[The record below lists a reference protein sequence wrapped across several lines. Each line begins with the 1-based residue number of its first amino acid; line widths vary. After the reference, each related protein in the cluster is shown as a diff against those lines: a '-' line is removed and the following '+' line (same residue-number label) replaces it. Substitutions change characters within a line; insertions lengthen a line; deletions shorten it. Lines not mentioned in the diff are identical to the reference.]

1 MLRSLSIRNYALIE
15 ELELKPSASLT
26 VMTGETGAGKSII
39 LGALGLLLGDRA
51 DSKALWNE
59 NEKCVIEG
67 SFAIEP
73 YKLQSLFE
81 ANDLDYQP
89 ETVIRR
95 ELSPGGKSRAFI
107 NDTPVNLEVLRQ
119 LGTRLV
125 DIHSQHETL
134 LLASNSFQLRLI
146 DTFAQNQAHGA
157 AYGLAWAEF
166 TSAGKEFETLKE
178 QASRLRGESDFVSFQ
193 LDELVKARLQTGE
206 QESLEE
212 TFRLLEHAGDI
223 KVRLT
228 TALAVLSDSEDSAL
242 NQLAALRNQLQPL
255 AGYSSAFGDL
265 LKRVESL
272 IIEARDIRS
281 EIEREEARVEADP
294 AKAEE
299 VQSRLSLI
307 YQLQSKHRAKTVR
320 DLLSL
325 QDALQQQADKTTTL
339 DEDLARAEQRY
350 TTAEEHLKKNARTLR
365 ESRTAVFQ
373 KLEAL
378 LTGLLKD
385 LGIPQAR
392 VSIAHTEIEPGPTG
406 SDRVEILFSANK
418 GIEPRPLSQV
428 ASGGEFARVM
438 FAMKFIMAEKAALP
452 TLVLDEIDMGVSG
465 EIAVKLGRMMKEMA
479 ARHQVIVISHLP
491 QIAARGVDHLLVY
504 KDTRRER
511 TVSRIRPLDRENRV
525 KHIAEMLAG
534 ARPTEAALQNA
545 RELIDM
551 DA

>member
-81 ANDLDYQP
+81 TNDLDYQP

-146 DTFAQNQAHGA
+146 DTFAQNQAHGT

-212 TFRLLEHAGDI
+212 SLKLLEHAGDI

-228 TALAVLSDSEDSAL
+228 TALAVLSESEDSAL

-272 IIEARDIRS
+272 IIEARDIRN

-307 YQLQSKHRAKTVR
+307 YQLQSKHRAKTVS

-325 QDALQQQADKTTTL
+325 QDTLQQQADKTTTL

-350 TTAEEHLKKNARTLR
+350 TAAEEHLKKNARTLR
-365 ESRTAVFQ
+365 ESRTAVFR

-385 LGIPQAR
+385 LGIPQAG
-392 VSIAHTEIEPGPTG
+392 VSIAHTETEPGPTG

-479 ARHQVIVISHLP
+479 SRHQVIVISHLP